1 MSKQGMFCLYALHN
15 ASMRVKDA
23 KELRGCEVVGNDLQS
38 YILCVVL
45 VLCNITHQHTSK
57 RHTGVDISRK
67 NDCTLRCVE
76 LLWQE

>member
-23 KELRGCEVVGNDLQS
+23 KELRGFKVVVGNDLQS

-45 VLCNITHQHTSK
+45 VLCNITHHHIKKTY
-57 RHTGVDISRK
+57 
-67 NDCTLRCVE
+67 
-76 LLWQE
+76 